1 MSQWYQQDV
10 ATALSQFGVD
20 AERGLSAEEV
30 DRRIKEHGPNE
41 LIETGGRGPWAI
53 LWEQVSGPMVLL
65 LFFAAGVS
73 VFLDEVAD
81 AFVILAIVVIN
92 AILGFFQEYRAEK
105 AMAALKQLAVPH
117 VRVKRNGSVQEISAR
132 ELVPGDVVLLE
143 AGNLIP
149 ADGRLI
155 ECQNLKVQEAA
166 LTGESVAVEKT
177 AKTLSGED
185 LPVGDRKNSVFMGTI
200 VTYGRGQ
207 AIVTETGMRTELGNI
222 AQMLQSVE
230 NEETPL
236 QRRLAKLGKQLTVAA
251 LAIVAVVFG
260 MGLLQGKEI
269 EEMFLTAIS
278 MAVAA
283 VPEGLPAVATV
294 TLALGARRM
303 LNRKALIR
311 RLTAVETLG
320 SVTVICSDKTGTL
333 TENRMVVT
341 ELVAGSKKHDLA
353 NAEPSDD
360 GQKLLSTNR
369 SLAPL
374 LTVCSLCNDAHLE
387 SSKANGTNGGAEMIG
402 DPTETSL
409 VEAAAR
415 AGLRKPDLQRWLP
428 RIAELPFDSERK
440 RMSTVHEIVDSSEAK
455 SDGLAKVADA
465 LDELLGSSELRK
477 VVLTKGAV
485 DQLLF
490 VADREWSEAGI
501 QPLDDAGRK
510 RILAANDD
518 LARRGIRVLG
528 MAIRPLS
535 QADFGGN
542 SNGQGSDINTAGL
555 ETNMIF
561 LGLCGM
567 IDPPRPEV
575 AEAVARCKSAGI
587 RAVMITGDHPLTAQ
601 SIAQDLDIGNEHP
614 PIIGQDLSKM
624 SSADLSK
631 AVKTS
636 SVFAR
641 VSPEHK
647 LRIVEALQ
655 DQGQIV
661 AMTGD
666 GVNDAP
672 ALKRADIGVAMG
684 ITGTDV
690 SKEAAEMVLVDDNF
704 ATIVNAVEEGRL
716 VYDNIRKFILYTMT
730 SNSGEIWVML
740 FPAILSLLSVAVFG
754 DIVLPLLPIQI
765 LWINLVTDGLPGLAL
780 ALESAERNAMSRPP
794 YPPGES
800 FFGRGVGWHIVLFG
814 LLMGVVAFGAGLM
827 YWSPE
832 MANLPKDSEEIE
844 KFRTVVFMV
853 ITLSQMGHVIAIR
866 SLTDSV
872 FQIGFFSN
880 PFMLAAVALTFVL
893 QFALIYIPPLQ
904 ALFHTRALDGSDL
917 LLCLLLSAIVF
928 WSVEAHKWWRRH
940 EESKVNHG

>member
-1 MSQWYQQDV
+1 M
-10 ATALSQFGVD
+10 LSQFGID

-53 LWEQVSGPMVLL
+53 LWEQLSGPMVLL

-105 AMAALKQLAVPH
+105 AMAALKQMSVPH

-177 AKTLSGED
+177 AKTLSGEE
-185 LPVGDRKNSVFMGTI
+185 LAVGDRKNSVFMGTM

-230 NEETPL
+230 DEETPL

-260 MGLLQGKEI
+260 MGLLQGKNI

-294 TLALGARRM
+294 TLALGAHRM
-303 LNRKALIR
+303 LRRKALIR

-333 TENRMVVT
+333 TENRMVAT
-341 ELVAGSKKHDLA
+341 EFAAGGKKIDQA
-353 NAEPSDD
+353 KPEKSGNGP
-360 GQKLLSTNR
+360 KLLSENAA
-369 SLAPL
+369 LAPL
-374 LTVCSLCNDAHLE
+374 LTVCSLCNDAYLE
-387 SSKANGTNGGAEMIG
+387 SSKANGTNGGAELIG
-402 DPTETSL
+402 DPTETAL

-415 AGLRKPDLQRWLP
+415 AGLHKGDLERWLP

-440 RMSTVHEIVDSSEAK
+440 RMSTVHEVTDSSQSK
-455 SDGLAKVADA
+455 NDGLAKVADA
-465 LDELLGSSELRK
+465 LEELLGSSELRK

-485 DQLLF
+485 DQLLD

-501 QPLDDAGRK
+501 QPLDDTGRK

-518 LARRGIRVLG
+518 LARRGMRVLG
-528 MAIRPLS
+528 MAIRSLS
-535 QADFGGN
+535 KNDFDGA
-542 SNGQGSDINTAGL
+542 SNGQDPAINTAGL
-555 ETNMIF
+555 ETNLIF

-567 IDPPRPEV
+567 IDPARPEV

-601 SIAQDLDIGNEHP
+601 SIAKDLGIGNEHS
-614 PIIGQDLSKM
+614 PITGQELSKM
-624 SSADLSK
+624 SSTELST
-631 AVKTS
+631 AVKS
-636 SVFAR
+636 SAVFAR

-655 DQGQIV
+655 DQGQIA

-740 FPAILSLLSVAVFG
+740 FPAILSLLSLAVFG
-754 DIVLPLLPIQI
+754 NIVLPLLPIQI

-814 LLMGVVAFGAGLM
+814 LLMGLVSFGAGML

-832 MANLPKDSEEIE
+832 MADLPKDSDEIE
-844 KFRTVVFMV
+844 KFRTIVFMV

-872 FQIGFFSN
+872 FRIGFFTN
-880 PFMLAAVALTFVL
+880 PYMLAAVALTFVL
-893 QFALIYIPPLQ
+893 QFALIYVPPLQ

-917 LLCLLLSAIVF
+917 LLCLFLSAIVF

-940 EESKVNHG
+940 KESKVKHGRP